1 MFTYQTIS
9 DLYQTGYFDLNDA
22 AAIWIEDNFI
32 KLLQLDNPYLTDQ
45 LLQVFQKNVSE
56 ENFCHL
62 LLNLPETDLSVS
74 WKDNEPYQEL
84 VASWRAASQKALTE
98 WATEYQ
104 PLFRKL
110 DKQFPNLQLKKHLR
124 SMAERE
130 PSAAQQI
137 FAAISKQNLLMCA
150 A

>member
-22 AAIWIEDNFI
+22 AAIWIEDNLI

-62 LLNLPETDLSVS
+62 FFNLSATDKSFS
-74 WKDNEPYQEL
+74 WKDNESYQNL
-84 VASWRAASQKALTE
+84 AASWRATSQKALTE

>member
-22 AAIWIEDNFI
+22 AAIWIEDNLI

-62 LLNLPETDLSVS
+62 LLNLPETYKSVS